1 MIRSEGATAPTHEP
15 ATDRTPQRREKT
27 PSYDSEGFR
36 GSPRSRTG
44 PQAAALTL
52 YKEKKKRSGS
62 QIGNC
67 PYNRNQRL
75 IGTKRSGRGKRR
87 EGDLHRIQGEP
98 AKDPPGS
105 NVISINFGDHRERV
119 LERRNE
125 LVETHLTLVPPI
137 ARRIA
142 ITLPPRFELDDLIA
156 WGNLALVTAATRYR
170 PAAHG
175 GTPFSA
181 FARPRVHG
189 GIVDRV
195 RRRHYTES
203 TRPSIEDYPE
213 LMVCSR
219 AERDIDRLKLRRRVA
234 SAIDWLPADQ
244 QQILHAYYSPTE
256 PTFATVAA
264 ALGIS
269 TARAQELHA
278 RAIAE
283 IRARLQGGPIAR
295 AA

>member
-1 MIRSEGATAPTHEP
+1 M
-15 ATDRTPQRREKT
+15 
-27 PSYDSEGFR
+27 
-36 GSPRSRTG
+36 
-44 PQAAALTL
+44 
-52 YKEKKKRSGS
+52 
-62 QIGNC
+62 
-67 PYNRNQRL
+67 NRV
-75 IGTKRSGRGKRR
+75 
-87 EGDLHRIQGEP
+87 QGEP

-105 NVISINFGDHRERV
+105 NVIPINFGDHRERF
-119 LERRNE
+119 LDRRNE
-125 LVETHLTLVPPI
+125 LVETHLILVPPI

-142 ITLPPRFELDDLIA
+142 TTLPPSFEIDDLIA

-195 RRRHYTES
+195 RRRHYTEA

-213 LMVCSR
+213 LMVCR
-219 AERDIDRLKLRRRVA
+219 HAEQELDGARMRRRVER
-234 SAIDWLPADQ
+234 AIAWLPADQ
-244 QQILHAYYSPTE
+244 QRILHAYYSPAE

-269 TARAQELHA
+269 TAHAQDLHA

-283 IRARLQGGPIAR
+283 IRARLQGGPIAH
-295 AA
+295 AAIAHAA